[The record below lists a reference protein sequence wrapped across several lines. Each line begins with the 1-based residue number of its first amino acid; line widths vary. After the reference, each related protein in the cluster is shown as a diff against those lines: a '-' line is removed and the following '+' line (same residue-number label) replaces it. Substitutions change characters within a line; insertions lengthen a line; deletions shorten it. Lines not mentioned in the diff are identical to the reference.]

1 MDKVKT
7 TGQIIGT
14 NHGELNTNAVPIAN
28 SEANEIFGFFS
39 DKGLVIGNVVSP
51 ALSSNEWGNLR

>member
-1 MDKVKT
+1 M
-7 TGQIIGT
+7 GQSVGT
-14 NHGELNTNAVPIAN
+14 NHGELNTNAVPVAN